1 MQNVWIFLFSYFTS
15 TICVYVVSYMRHIAL
30 EKGLFRKIGCVWER
44 GNKYNTENA
53 SPEKKAT
60 ISDNNKNKKLCSN
73 LRHVPICSLLFM
85 IFVLQQNEENVQYLS
100 THQCRVN

>member
-1 MQNVWIFLFSYFTS
+1 MSCR
-15 TICVYVVSYMRHIAL
+15 ICGISHWKKVYL
-30 EKGLFRKIGCVWER
+30 EKLAVWER